1 MEQSQFAE
9 FVAALWTKQGWQT
22 QVTTKK
28 GKSFVTLQREGA
40 EGLIWARPA
49 TGEGVSGKELQQFV
63 MLCKQYGVGEGA
75 VVTSGTFSEDAAK
88 IGSQAGVQ
96 VVDGEKLKTI
106 IEAREL
112 HDLVGQYANGD
123 GDGDGT
129 AASESVDSD
138 EDGFSLPFS
147 LPDSVPDSL
156 PVQPKLVAGVVVLL
170 LGLVGAAVV
179 APMILGTGGQVETQD
194 WNVTAQST
202 AANNSTDSLAV
213 QWNAKRISKLDSDS
227 LDSGDPGVYKPDEGK
242 QFLLVT
248 MNVTNEG
255 NDSVGL
261 KPEDFG
267 VRSNG
272 TLYGYQPLTNVTDF
286 SPMVIE
292 EGQTESF
299 STLVSIDADA
309 TDATLVVSDRAKH
322 GGISMT
328 FEKDSNLVVE
338 P

>member
-1 MEQSQFAE
+1 MEQTPFAE

-28 GKSFVTLQREGA
+28 EKSFVTLQKEGA

-49 TGEGVSGKELQQFV
+49 TGDAVSGKELQQFV

-75 VVTSGTFSEDAAK
+75 VVTPGMFSEDAEK
-88 IGSQAGVQ
+88 IGAKAGVQ
-96 VVDGEKLKTI
+96 LVDGEKLRTI

-112 HDLVGQYANGD
+112 HDLVNKFTD
-123 GDGDGT
+123 GGERGAET
-129 AASESVDSD
+129 NDSD
-138 EDGFSLPFS
+138 EGGFSLPVS
-147 LPDSVPDSL
+147 LPDSLLVK
-156 PVQPKLVAGVVVLL
+156 PKLVVGVVVLL
-170 LGLVGAAVV
+170 LGLVGTTTV
-179 APMILGTGGQVETQD
+179 APMIIGTGGQVETQD

-202 AANNSTDSLAV
+202 VANNSTDSLTV
-213 QWNAKRISKLDSDS
+213 QWNAKRLSELNPE
-227 LDSGDPGVYKPDEGK
+227 SGDPGIYKPGEGK

-261 KPEDFG
+261 KPGDFG

-272 TLYGYQPLTNVTDF
+272 TLHGYQPLENVTDF

-292 EGQTESF
+292 GGQTKTF
-299 STLVSIDADA
+299 RTLVSIDAA
-309 TDATLVVSDRAKH
+309 DATLVVSDRAKH
-322 GGISMT
+322 GG
-328 FEKDSNLVVE
+328 FPSNSRRTRI
-338 P
+338 